1 LARVVFKISVGLV
14 TGALILVAISLY
26 MSNYYLKEQV
36 RLAQAGDLPGA
47 RIDVERA
54 ALLDPFSPAPPT
66 SMAYLE
72 LRQGRAEPAAE
83 DLREAIR
90 RDPANYKNYV
100 ELGNLQRQ
108 QLADPKAA
116 AESYREAL
124 NHNPHDT
131 ALVSRLA
138 EALLSTGDLEG
149 AKAQYEYLQGLGRI
163 PVEGLYTLGK
173 IQVRLGDPT
182 EGITIFKAAQR
193 MADRELES
201 GSLNEQ
207 QKTQRKALI
216 DSLDLAIADALVV
229 RGSQAGQDY
238 RDTAAAR
245 EVLSQSSA
253 EQAPSILALLDEDP
267 ESYRKSVLDAP
278 IR

>member
-1 LARVVFKISVGLV
+1 MARVAFKISVGLV

-26 MSNYYLKEQV
+26 MSNYYLKEQA
-36 RLAQAGDLPGA
+36 RLAQAGDLRGA
-47 RIDVERA
+47 RTEAERA
-54 ALLDPFSPAPPT
+54 ASLDPFNPTPPT

-72 LRQGRAEPAAE
+72 LRQGRADAAAE

-116 AESYREAL
+116 ADSYREAL
-124 NHNPHDT
+124 KYNPYGT
-131 ALVSRLA
+131 AVISRLGGV
-138 EALLSTGDLEG
+138 LLSTGDLEG
-149 AKAQYEYLQGLGRI
+149 AKAQYERLQDLGKL

-173 IQVRLGDPT
+173 IQVRLGDT
-182 EGITIFKAAQR
+182 EKAIKIFEEAKDSAAR
-193 MADRELES
+193 DLDS

-207 QKTQRKALI
+207 QKADRKAFI
-216 DSLDLAIADALVV
+216 QGQDLAIADALVV
-229 RGSQAGQDY
+229 QRSYAQ
-238 RDTAAAR
+238 AR
-245 EVLSQSSA
+245 EVLLQSSA
-253 EQAPSILALLDEDP
+253 EQAPSMLALLDEDP

-278 IR
+278 IG